1 MGHTRARS
9 FAVFTAILYDAA
21 NISIQALEATNK
33 NRGNAINNNV
43 VSVEPVALWRDE
55 VIRQG
60 VPGHNLLYVL
70 GFSLL
75 GAIIG
80 LAVVALVVGHGPSGM
95 LPA

>member
-9 FAVFTAILYDAA
+9 FAVFTAIVNDAA

-33 NRGNAINNNV
+33 NRRNVINNNV
-43 VSVEPVALWRDE
+43 VPAESVTLWRDE
-55 VIRQG
+55 VRQG
-60 VPGHNLLYVL
+60 VAGHNVLYVL

-80 LAVVALVVGHGPSGM
+80 IAVVALVIGHSSSAI
-95 LPA
+95 LPG